1 MELSNK
7 EKSKLLNQVVDLLE
21 RANAL
26 QQRAIGGDTDVSYEY
41 HNRIED
47 LIEDIIG
54 DIAEFDDGGAV

>member
-21 RANAL
+21 RADAL
-26 QQRAIGGDTDVSYEY
+26 QQRAIGSDTDVCYEY
-41 HNRIED
+41 HNRIQD
-47 LIEDIIG
+47 LVEDIIS